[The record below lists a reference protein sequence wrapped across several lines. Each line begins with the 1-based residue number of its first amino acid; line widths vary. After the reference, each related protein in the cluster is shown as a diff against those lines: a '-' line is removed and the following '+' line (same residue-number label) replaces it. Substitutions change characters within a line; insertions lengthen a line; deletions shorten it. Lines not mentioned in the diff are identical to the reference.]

1 MPVMYSYEHE
11 GKLFF
16 TYIDPDSTEDFDEL
30 QGASVQMAMADPR
43 KTPISIQHTVICNVL
58 FKAGITVIQRD

>member
-1 MPVMYSYEHE
+1 MSVIYSYEHE

-16 TYIDPDSTEDFDEL
+16 TYLDPDSTEDFDAL
-30 QGASVQMAMADPR
+30 QDASVQMIMSDPR

-58 FKAGITVIQRD
+58 YKAGITVMQR

>member
-1 MPVMYSYEHE
+1 MSVLYSYEYE

-16 TYIDPDSTEDFDEL
+16 TYLDPDNTEDFDEL
-30 QGASVQMAMADPR
+30 QGESVQMTMADPR

-58 FKAGITVIQRD
+58 FKVGITVMQR

>member
-1 MPVMYSYEHE
+1 MSVLYSYEYE

-16 TYIDPDSTEDFDEL
+16 THLDPDNTEDFGEL
-30 QGASVQMAMADPR
+30 QGESVQMIMADPR

-58 FKAGITVIQRD
+58 FKAGITVMQR

>member
-1 MPVMYSYEHE
+1 MSVIYSYEYE

-16 TYIDPDSTEDFDEL
+16 TYLDPDSTEDFDKL
-30 QGASVQMAMADPR
+30 QGESVQMAMADPR

-58 FKAGITVIQRD
+58 SKAGITVMQR

>member
-1 MPVMYSYEHE
+1 MSVLYSYEYE

-16 TYIDPDSTEDFDEL
+16 TYLDPDNTEDFDKL
-30 QGASVQMAMADPR
+30 QGESVQMTMADPR

-58 FKAGITVIQRD
+58 YKVGITVIQR

>member
-1 MPVMYSYEHE
+1 MSIIYSYEYE

-16 TYIDPDSTEDFDEL
+16 THIDPDSTDDFEEL
-30 QGASVQMAMADPR
+30 QGESVQMIMADPR

-58 FKAGITVIQRD
+58 YKAGIIVLQR